1 MAALVWNGPDRH
13 PSAAWTAEDFAP
25 RGEARGTPKADRPS
39 RCHGQRSSTGA
50 TWRAA
55 DATMTG
61 TFNIRLDAQQWQ
73 SFTLHQYVVTH
84 RPGFVWNAPIMLFP
98 AFPVRVHVGYVAGT
112 GILTRSILGL
122 FSIKDVSGTG
132 EPAQGGWRLCSS
144 LDHRPVQSVQ
154 VQQPLDKPSS
164 PWSLGP
170 SPIGLEPVAPRRV
183 TVPVARS
190 A

>member
-1 MAALVWNGPDRH
+1 
-13 PSAAWTAEDFAP
+13 
-25 RGEARGTPKADRPS
+25 
-39 RCHGQRSSTGA
+39 
-50 TWRAA
+50 
-55 DATMTG
+55 MTG
-61 TFNIRLDAQQWQ
+61 TFNMSLGAQQWH

-84 RPGFVWNAPIMLFP
+84 PPGFVWNAPIMLFP
-98 AFPVRVHVGYVAGT
+98 AFPVRAHVGYVAGT